1 MSAGCGVEVCAT
13 VNAFELTP
21 FEMEPEAYK
30 LNVLVGLI
38 VTVLRSVYVAKVW
51 PYWCGRRKIH
61 IGGFSEFG
69 VQQFIT

>member
-13 VNAFELTP
+13 VNAFELTL
-21 FEMEPEAYK
+21 EPEAYK

-61 IGGFSEFG
+61 IGGFNEFG